1 MANYE
6 DNFEERNLGQNSV
19 DQADFRMQQ
28 YLKENGYVKNATK
41 EQLKKHTH
49 IAGSYSKIGV
59 DPKDG
64 YVPTFWLISVVL
76 ILPDY
81 IIYPRDSYITYLV
94 EVKGTN
100 KLKLE
105 DYKKLQEMQ
114 ERVEVCNDKS
124 VGHKLE
130 VGVQFFNN
138 PSTNKIGKYIPYNV
152 IEKQWNEI
160 TDYNEF
166 PEKDWQGKPKYFKEM
181 PWRE

>member
-6 DNFEERNLGQNSV
+6 DNFEERNLGDNSV
-19 DQADFRMQQ
+19 DQADSRMQQ
-28 YLKENGYVKNATK
+28 YLKENGYVKNATE
-41 EQLKKHTH
+41 EQLRKHTH

-105 DYKKLQEMQ
+105 VVL
-114 ERVEVCNDKS
+114 
-124 VGHKLE
+124 
-130 VGVQFFNN
+130 
-138 PSTNKIGKYIPYNV
+138 
-152 IEKQWNEI
+152 I
-160 TDYNEF
+160 TL
-166 PEKDWQGKPKYFKEM
+166 
-181 PWRE
+181 